1 MTGREEQAAVGA
13 GMHGADGRQARRSAH
28 TARRLH
34 DVKYD
39 EAGLPIRRRP
49 TPALAE
55 RVRRLLYG

>member
-1 MTGREEQAAVGA
+1 MTGREDHAAAGA
-13 GMHGADGRQARRSAH
+13 VIHGADARQARRSAH
-28 TARRLH
+28 TARLLH